1 MPEKLGN
8 PARFISL
15 NHSEA
20 KLASNLAV
28 PSLRQRSLVLMIFL
42 KSWCAGRRRAM
53 FSTWHISPKIAY
65 KEEIFQD
72 YKEFLFLF
80 FLFFKKEQGV
90 FFFNI
95 NESLNPQIKHKTLTL
110 LPKTDCSSICFLEL
124 F

>member
-8 PARFISL
+8 PAQFISL

-28 PSLRQRSLVLMIFL
+28 PSLRQRSLVLMVFL

-72 YKEFLFLF
+72 YKEFFLYY
-80 FLFFKKEQGV
+80 FLKQNKE

-95 NESLNPQIKHKTLTL
+95 NEFLNPYTKHKTSIL
-110 LPKTDCSSICFLEL
+110 LPKTD
-124 F
+124 